1 MYEAR
6 ISRNHPAAFLIL
18 IDQSG
23 SMSEP
28 TTFHGR
34 RMSKSEAVALTVN
47 MLIDELLNRCKREEG
62 YRDYFDIAV
71 QGYHGDRVVSLWGD
85 PERTFMRPSELAG
98 AELCRVDVQQE
109 RTLPGGKT
117 VVSVISQKIWVRP
130 LASDK
135 TPMYSALRRCHELCS
150 QWCSRRSNR
159 ESYRTTGPPF

>member
-71 QGYHGDRVVSLWGD
+71 QGYHGDRVVSLVRASWREPSSAAWTFSRNVRC
-85 PERTFMRPSELAG
+85 PEARPSF
-98 AELCRVDVQQE
+98 
-109 RTLPGGKT
+109 
-117 VVSVISQKIWVRP
+117 
-130 LASDK
+130 
-135 TPMYSALRRCHELCS
+135 
-150 QWCSRRSNR
+150 RS
-159 ESYRTTGPPF
+159 

>member
-62 YRDYFDIAV
+62 YRDYFDIAT
-71 QGYHGDRVVSLWGD
+71 RLS
-85 PERTFMRPSELAG
+85 RR
-98 AELCRVDVQQE
+98 
-109 RTLPGGKT
+109 PGGFALGRSGAD
-117 VVSVISQKIWVRP
+117 VH
-130 LASDK
+130 ASERAGGSRAL
-135 TPMYSALRRCHELCS
+135 PRGRSAGTYAARR
-150 QWCSRRSNR
+150 QDRRFGHKSENL
-159 ESYRTTGPPF
+159 GQAFGVG

>member
-85 PERTFMRPSELAG
+85 PERTFMRPSEREPSSA
-98 AELCRVDVQQE
+98 AWTFSRNVCCPEA
-109 RTLPGGKT
+109 
-117 VVSVISQKIWVRP
+117 RP
-130 LASDK
+130 SF
-135 TPMYSALRRCHELCS
+135 
-150 QWCSRRSNR
+150 RS
-159 ESYRTTGPPF
+159 